1 MVRAES
7 IPIAI
12 GTSAQQPYNLKC
24 LKVGRRFGRRLRMT
38 EFFFAAL
45 FVCQ

>member
-24 LKVGRRFGRRLRMT
+24 LKVGRRMT